1 MKNSWKVKFAILSLA
16 CTQLLPAFGSV
27 VLGSTRI
34 IYPAQEFQKS
44 IELTNSDEVPSVMQ
58 VWVDTGDE
66 SSTPATADAPF
77 VLTPPMFRIEPKSRQ
92 TVRIVFT
99 GEGLPTD
106 RESIF
111 YFNSVQI
118 PPSVPGEEDQ
128 NKMLILLRNRIKL
141 FFRPKTIHG
150 SAEQSIKQLQFS
162 LEQDGKDWRISAKNK
177 SGYFI
182 TLTKGVVKQEKSH
195 DIAVEMIAPY
205 TEINWLVQNPGEVPK
220 FPIKLELK
228 YVDDFGGNKQLEYE
242 IVSTAK

>member
-1 MKNSWKVKFAILSLA
+1 MKNIWKVKFAVLSLA
-16 CTQLLPAFGSV
+16 FAQFVPALGSV

-34 IYPAQEFQKS
+34 IYPSQDFQKS
-44 IELTNSDEVPSVMQ
+44 IEFTNSDEVPSVMQ
-58 VWVDTGDE
+58 VWVDTGNE

-77 VLTPPMFRIEPKSRQ
+77 VLTPPMFRIESKSRQ

-99 GEGLPTD
+99 GEELPTD

-118 PPSVPGEEDQ
+118 PPATSGEEDQ

-141 FFRPKTIHG
+141 FFRPKTIDG

-162 LEQDGKDWRISAKNK
+162 LEQEGQDWRISAKNK
-177 SGYFI
+177 SGYFV

-205 TEINWLVQNPGEVPK
+205 TEKNWLIQNPGEVPK
-220 FPIKLELK
+220 FPIKLELN
-228 YVDDFGGNKQLEYE
+228 YVDDFGGNKQVEYE
-242 IVSTAK
+242 ILPTIK